1 MVDTIYFVIV
11 TIAMVFSS
19 MYAGWL
25 LGYEDC
31 KKKRGEKNEIRRKD
45 F

>member
-1 MVDTIYFVIV
+1 MVDTIYFVIAI
-11 TIAMVFSS
+11 IAMMFSS